1 MSSKDFMETLTKKVE
16 EEYEE
21 DKEFVMKFFVEKNFT
36 FKQAKELT
44 ESLRRA
50 VFYLRRDVD
59 KRKKWEKKTIK
70 NIRGKH
76 RLNIK
81 ELDLILN
88 LKDRLESI
96 STDQTIYLRATVRK
110 EIEEDSFN
118 KVPRA
123 GHQNMF
129 FLALCKFFFK
139 LHKYGLG
146 QVEQVNLAYDLFVYY
161 ELDDYG
167 TEYDEG
173 DTYIGENEQKER
185 IRKRFQ
191 EPTIKYFETFDDH
204 YGWG

>member
-21 DKEFVMKFFVEKNFT
+21 DKEFVMKFFIEKNFT

-44 ESLRRA
+44 HSLRRA

-59 KRKKWEKKTIK
+59 ERKKWEKKTIK
-70 NIRGKH
+70 YIRGKQ
-76 RLNIK
+76 RLKIK
-81 ELDLILN
+81 ELDIILN
-88 LKDRLESI
+88 LKGSLESI
-96 STDQTIYLRATVRK
+96 SKDQTIYLRALVRK
-110 EIEEDSFN
+110 ELEQDRFN
-118 KVPRA
+118 KIPRA

-129 FLALCKFFFK
+129 FLALCQFFFK
-139 LHKYGLG
+139 LQKYGLG
-146 QVEQVNLAYDLFVYY
+146 QVEQVNLTYDLFVHF

>member
-1 MSSKDFMETLTKKVE
+1 MSSKDFWENLKKKVE
-16 EEYEE
+16 QEYEE

-44 ESLRRA
+44 HSLRRA
-50 VFYLRRDVD
+50 VFYLRRDVE
-59 KRKKWEKKTIK
+59 KRKKWEKKAINYLRDKQKLT
-70 NIRGKH
+70 
-76 RLNIK
+76 IK
-81 ELDLILN
+81 ELDIILN
-88 LKDRLESI
+88 LKDRLDSI
-96 STDQTIYLRATVRK
+96 SKDQTIYLRSLIRRQVDQDRLK
-110 EIEEDSFN
+110 KI
-118 KVPRA
+118 PRS

-129 FLALCKFFFK
+129 FLALCQFLFK
-139 LHKYGLG
+139 LQKYGLG
-146 QVEQVNLAYDLFVYY
+146 QVEQVNLTYDLFVHF

-191 EPTIKYFETFDDH
+191 EPAMKYFKNFDDH

>member
-1 MSSKDFMETLTKKVE
+1 MEILSTKVE
-16 EEYEE
+16 EEYEQ
-21 DKEFVMKFFVEKNFT
+21 DKEFVMKFFIEKNFT
-36 FKQAKELT
+36 FEQAKELT
-44 ESLRRA
+44 HSLRRA

-59 KRKKWEKKTIK
+59 KRRVWEKKTINYLREK
-70 NIRGKH
+70 Q
-76 RLNIK
+76 RLTIK
-81 ELDLILN
+81 DVDIILN
-88 LKDRLESI
+88 LKDSLESI
-96 STDQTIYLRATVRK
+96 SKDQTIYLRALVRS
-110 EIEEDSFN
+110 EIEQDRFN
-118 KVPRA
+118 KIPRA

-129 FLALCKFFFK
+129 FLALCQFFFK
-139 LHKYGLG
+139 LQKYGLG
-146 QVEQVNLAYDLFVYY
+146 QVKQVNLTYDLFVYF

>member
-1 MSSKDFMETLTKKVE
+1 MSSKDFWETLTKKVE

-21 DKEFVMKFFVEKNFT
+21 DKEFVMKFFIEKNFT
-36 FKQAKELT
+36 FEQTKELT
-44 ESLRRA
+44 HSLRCA

-59 KRKKWEKKTIK
+59 KRRVWEKKTIK
-70 NIRGKH
+70 YLRDKQKMT
-76 RLNIK
+76 IK
-81 ELDLILN
+81 ELDIILN
-88 LKDRLESI
+88 LKDSLESI
-96 STDQTIYLRATVRK
+96 SKDQTIYLRALVRK
-110 EIEEDSFN
+110 EIEQDRFN
-118 KVPRA
+118 KIPRA

-129 FLALCKFFFK
+129 FLALCQFFFK
-139 LHKYGLG
+139 LQKYGLG
-146 QVEQVNLAYDLFVYY
+146 QVEQINLTYDLFVHF

>member
-21 DKEFVMKFFVEKNFT
+21 DKEFLMKFFVQKNFT

-44 ESLRRA
+44 HSLRRA

-59 KRKKWEKKTIK
+59 ERKKWEKKTIK
-70 NIRGKH
+70 YIRSKQ
-76 RLNIK
+76 RLKIK
-81 ELDLILN
+81 ELDIILN

-110 EIEEDSFN
+110 EIEEDRFN
-118 KVPRA
+118 KIPRA
-123 GHQNMF
+123 GHQNML
-129 FLALCKFFFK
+129 FLALCQFFFK
-139 LHKYGLG
+139 LQKYGLG
-146 QVEQVNLAYDLFVYY
+146 QVEQVNLLYDLFVYF

>member
-21 DKEFVMKFFVEKNFT
+21 NKEFVMKFFVEKNFT

-50 VFYLRRDVD
+50 VFYLRRDVNE
-59 KRKKWEKKTIK
+59 RKKWEKKTIN
-70 NIRGKH
+70 NIRDKH
-76 RLNIK
+76 RLTIK
-81 ELDLILN
+81 ELDLIFN
-88 LKDRLESI
+88 LRKPIESI
-96 STDQTIYLRATVRK
+96 SKDQTIFLRAFYRK
-110 EIEEDSFN
+110 NIEQKEL
-118 KVPRA
+118 KHIPRS
-123 GHQNMF
+123 GHQNIF
-129 FLALCKFFFK
+129 FLALCQFFFK
-139 LHKYGLG
+139 LQKYGLG
-146 QVEQVNLAYDLFVYY
+146 QVDQVNLTYDLFVHF

>member
-1 MSSKDFMETLTKKVE
+1 MSSKDFMEILRKKVE

-21 DKEFVMKFFVEKNFT
+21 DKEFVMKFFIEKNFT
-36 FKQAKELT
+36 FEQAKELT
-44 ESLRRA
+44 NSLRRA

-59 KRKKWEKKTIK
+59 KRRVWEKKIIN
-70 NIRGKH
+70 NIRDKH
-76 RLNIK
+76 RLTIK
-81 ELDLILN
+81 DLDLILN
-88 LKDRLESI
+88 LRKPIESI
-96 STDQTIYLRATVRK
+96 SKDQTIYMRAIVRK
-110 EIEEDSFN
+110 EKEEDRFN
-118 KVPRA
+118 KIPRA

-129 FLALCKFFFK
+129 FLALCQFFFK
-139 LHKYGLG
+139 LQKYGLG
-146 QVEQVNLAYDLFVYY
+146 QVEQVNLTYDLFVHF